1 MAEPE
6 RLDTESM
13 PLTERFT
20 PSFDTGVH
28 PRVEPELIEPKPP
41 APRRRLWGRRRPDV
55 TATVPADDPLT
66 DGVPVAAQFLYV
78 KWWQFILV
86 LLAVWIPAGGIGAG
100 LFYWWS
106 HDKSSHKTPVVFV
119 VLVFVVVS
127 AVAGLVMAMVPDRPV
142 ASALAIAL
150 ISAVFAAVVGAA
162 PVYGKF
168 YCEHSQRHCVVG
180 VLPY

>member
-1 MAEPE
+1 MVEQE

-13 PLTERFT
+13 PLTEGFT
-20 PSFDTGVH
+20 PTFDTGVH
-28 PRVEPELIEPKPP
+28 PRVEPELIEPHPP
-41 APRRRLWGRRRPDV
+41 APRRRLWGRRRADV
-55 TATVPADDPLT
+55 TPEDVPAAEPLT
-66 DGVPVAAQFLYV
+66 DVPVATQHHLV

-86 LLAVWIPAGGIGAG
+86 LLAVWLPAGGIGAG

-127 AVAGLVMAMVPDRPV
+127 ALAGLVMAMVPDRPLV
-142 ASALAIAL
+142 SALAIAL

-168 YCEHSQRHCVVG
+168 YCEHSQRHCIAG